1 MHEMRRLFVLIIE
14 NPYLMVMFSIHPYD
28 HSMKIQRLGSLG
40 KFANVYK
47 EEKAAKGEKEVRLM
61 TCYFT
66 PSCFISLTSLLTAP
80 TDTMTASLTTN
91 YFSGQEG

>member
-1 MHEMRRLFVLIIE
+1 MHEVRRLFVLIIE
-14 NPYLMVMFSIHPYD
+14 NPYLMVMFYIHPYD